1 MNSVLVRAAAAFVG
15 APPPDG
21 ARREALEGRLAALI
35 GRQPAD
41 QRRLLRVGALTLD
54 VLAVFRY
61 GRRFRALDD
70 ARAEAFLVVLSRAPL
85 APLRRLHA
93 SLKLLL
99 QFAWYLDPAAV
110 AETDYDGPWL
120 GRVPIEAGPPPRL
133 DAARGDAAHGDAGRS
148 R

>member
-1 MNSVLVRAAAAFVG
+1 MNAALVRAAAAFVG
-15 APPPDG
+15 APLPDG
-21 ARREALEGRLAALI
+21 PRREALERRLAALI

-41 QRRLLRVGALTLD
+41 QRRLLAIGTVTLD
-54 VLAVFRY
+54 VLAAFRY

-70 ARAEAFLVVLSRAPL
+70 VRAEAFLVALSRAPL

-99 QFAWYLDPAAV
+99 QFAWYLDPEAA

-133 DAARGDAAHGDAGRS
+133 EALRGAAERS